1 MHNELVN
8 ISPHEPS
15 DDCAE
20 MAERDDGPSK
30 MLARPGCA
38 DIALVRRRDYCRLR
52 SLRPES
58 ESRLWRWIALI

>member
-38 DIALVRRRDYCRLR
+38 DIALVSDDETTAAY
-52 SLRPES
+52 E
-58 ESRLWRWIALI
+58 A